1 MIETTISL
9 TLPQVLAA
17 SCFFLFISLLVYF
30 RRKQALRKRDVGYIL
45 LLSLGFVFLSL
56 LFQYETFSGM
66 GVAHKYGFPHD
77 FYTVWVSLDNSELH
91 TVFSLPY
98 VLSNIVFYCSV
109 LTSAL
114 LLFKQKNR

>member
-45 LLSLGFVFLSL
+45 LLTLGFMSLFL
-56 LFQYETFSGM
+56 LFQYKTFSGM
-66 GVAHKYGFPHD
+66 GVAHKYGLPHD
-77 FYTVWVSLDNSELH
+77 FYIVWVSLDNSEVH
-91 TVFSLPY
+91 TEFSLFY
-98 VLSNIVFYCSV
+98 VLPNILFYYS
-109 LTSAL
+109 
-114 LLFKQKNR
+114 LLFMLFNLIKLRRK